1 MQKKTVMVAGG
12 AGYIGSHM
20 VYDLIQKGYDVVV
33 VDNLSTGHKAAI
45 DKKARFYEGD
55 TRDRNFMR
63 SVFKQE
69 PNVDTVIH
77 MDAFSIVPES
87 VEDPLKYFDNNLIGV
102 IALLEVMKEFGVKKI
117 VFSSTAATYGN
128 PERTPIEEDDR
139 KEPINPYGES
149 KLMMEKIMHW
159 VDQAYGIKFIA
170 LRYFNACGAQPDGLI
185 GEDHTHE
192 THLIPN
198 IMKVALGQSKMFH
211 IFGDDYNTPDGT
223 NVRDYVHVMDLADA
237 HILAIK
243 YLEAGNESN
252 AFNLGSS
259 TGFSNKQMLEAAR
272 EVTGKPIPAK
282 IAPRRPGDPDSLV
295 AASDKARNVLGW
307 DPKYDDVHDI
317 IATAWKWHST
327 HPKGYDDR
335 D

>member
-1 MQKKTVMVAGG
+1 MAILVAGG

-20 VYDLIQKGYDVVV
+20 VKDLVEHGQEVVV
-33 VDNLSTGHKAAI
+33 ADNLSTGHRDAINPKA
-45 DKKARFYEGD
+45 KFYEGD
-55 TRDRNFMR
+55 IRDRKFLDKIFDNEDIEAVVHFA
-63 SVFKQE
+63 
-69 PNVDTVIH
+69 
-77 MDAFSIVPES
+77 AFSIVPES
-87 VEDPLKYFDNNLIGV
+87 MSKPLKYFDNNTGGMIT
-102 IALLEVMKEFGVKKI
+102 LLEAMRDHNIKYI
-117 VFSSTAATYGN
+117 VFSSTAATYGV
-128 PERTPIEEDDR
+128 PEHMPI
-139 KEPINPYGES
+139 KETDPQNPINPYGLS
-149 KLMMEKIMHW
+149 KLMMEKMMHLA
-159 VDQAYGIKFIA
+159 DKAYGIKFVA
-170 LRYFNACGAQPDGLI
+170 LRYFNVAGAAPDGTI
-185 GEDHTHE
+185 GEDHGPE
-192 THLIPN
+192 THLVPI
-198 IMKVALGQSKMFH
+198 ILQVAQGKRKELS

-272 EVTGKPIPAK
+272 EVTGEPIPAK